1 MKSKP
6 SSYPNPYFA
15 GTHPVKSLRVIL
27 WLKTPTGKLS
37 KFYESFMVKKT
48 GKFLDFSK
56 NEAISFAEKECKKI
70 AKDDFKAE
78 INKGYKLD
86 EVYLYSETWN

>member
-6 SSYPNPYFA
+6 SNYPNLYFV

-37 KFYESFMVKKT
+37 KFYQSFMVKKV
-48 GKFLDFSK
+48 GKYADFTK
-56 NEAISFAEKECKKI
+56 KEAIDFAKKECIKN
-70 AKDDFKAE
+70 AKVVFKAE
-78 INKGYKLD
+78 LNKGYKLD
-86 EVYLYSETWN
+86 DVYLYSEIWN